1 MLLSQTMKCLQR
13 ILNTT
18 LLLVV
23 IVCPLAS
30 GQMAGYLAK
39 SANPASADHVSIVQ
53 LIANPER
60 YDGKHIQLI
69 GFLRIEFEGTAVYF
83 HREDYEQGITR
94 NALWVN
100 IPTAM
105 SKAQSDAVNGQYV
118 ICLGTFDAAH
128 HGHMGL
134 FSGEIKNVE
143 RLQLWPSHAMLDGMR
158 SGHEQPR
165 K

>member
-1 MLLSQTMKCLQR
+1 MKRLKQ
-13 ILNTT
+13 IIDTT
-18 LLLVV
+18 FLFLV
-23 IVCPLAS
+23 IVCPAS
-30 GQMAGYLAK
+30 GQMTGYLSK
-39 SANPASADHVSIVQ
+39 TANPASADNVSIVQ

-60 YDGKHIQLI
+60 YDGKRVQLI
-69 GFLRIEFEGTAVYF
+69 GFLRIEFEGTAVYL
-83 HREDYEQGITR
+83 HREDYERGIEK
-94 NALWVN
+94 NALWIN
-100 IPTAM
+100 IPTGM

-143 RLQLWPSHAMLDGMR
+143 RLQVWPSHAMLDGML

-165 K
+165 R